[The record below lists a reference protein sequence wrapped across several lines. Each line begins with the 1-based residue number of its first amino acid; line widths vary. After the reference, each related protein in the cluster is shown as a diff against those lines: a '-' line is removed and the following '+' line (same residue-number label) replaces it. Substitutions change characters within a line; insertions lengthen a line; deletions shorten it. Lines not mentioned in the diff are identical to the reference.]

1 MHKSNGFLTSSK
13 LAMVSA
19 AAVVM
24 ASALAAPASA
34 DESAKWF
41 VVRHHTTGDC
51 WTAKLV
57 RVDGEFVHAFA
68 QTAGGPYDTKK
79 EARAR
84 EDELVRKGVCVE

>member
-1 MHKSNGFLTSSK
+1 MHKSNGFLTSGK

>member
-1 MHKSNGFLTSSK
+1 MHKSNRFHASGK

-19 AAVVM
+19 AAVAM

-34 DESAKWF
+34 DQSAKWF
-41 VVRHHTTGDC
+41 VLRHHTTGDC

-57 RVDGEFVHAFA
+57 RVDGEFAHAFA

-79 EARAR
+79 NARAR
-84 EDELVRKGVCVE
+84 EDELVRRGVCVE